1 MNKNS
6 NESKNSND
14 NDFVNKC
21 IHDIRNFKK
30 LSEKTII
37 AINDLDYSDRLRIL
51 QTYNEVIDYANKL
64 FEE

>member
-1 MNKNS
+1 MNRNS
-6 NESKNSND
+6 NELKKSD
-14 NDFVNKC
+14 ANDFVAKC

-30 LSEKTII
+30 LSDKTIE
-37 AINDLDYSDRLRIL
+37 AINNLDYSDRLKIL